1 MEKNSKFLIFF
12 SFKIK
17 FLKFFQP
24 INIFLLDHEKNYEFS
39 LVDGF
44 KKTSNK
50 TPDISM
56 HSESLLFIF
65 KNDFGY
71 DTLTVN
77 GCFKATKEGFIKSTR
92 SFAIGSLNSMG
103 LKLNLGL
110 ILNFNLILFFIK
122 LLRKV
127 SKKLKLKL

>member
-1 MEKNSKFLIFF
+1 MDSKRPAIKHQIFQCTASLCYLFL
-12 SFKIK
+12 
-17 FLKFFQP
+17 
-24 INIFLLDHEKNYEFS
+24 
-39 LVDGF
+39 
-44 KKTSNK
+44 
-50 TPDISM
+50 
-56 HSESLLFIF
+56 

-127 SKKLKLKL
+127 SKKLK